1 MELARRSDAPP
12 AFWASLRPIEWINFT
27 ALLTLASVTLMLYR
41 RLPDP
46 GELLLRFGIMGLFLG
61 LMVVL
66 ARRDERQALP
76 PALRVVVDFYPT
88 AFIPFVF
95 ESLGPLIP
103 AARGA
108 PRDHVLIA
116 WDRALFGTD
125 PTVWLERFV
134 SPFWNDFFHI
144 AYTSY
149 YFLPLIVGGLLWER
163 NLPEAR
169 RFIFVLTFGFYVSY
183 AGYFTIPALGPR
195 YALADRQTMA
205 SLQTTPVSKAIA
217 EAIDEVEHT
226 KLDVFPSGHTM
237 IAAAVLIF
245 AYRRARRAFWV
256 MLPIVA
262 CLLVSTVYCRYHYV
276 VDVIAGLVLAA
287 AAVPFGNAL
296 YDRLLRADAAPARAP
311 DQRSRS

>member
-1 MELARRSDAPP
+1 MELPRPSGAP
-12 AFWASLRPIEWINFT
+12 ATHWASLRPLEWINFA
-27 ALLTLASVTLMLYR
+27 ALLILASVTLMLYR

-46 GELLLRFGIMGLFLG
+46 GELLLRFGVMGLFLG
-61 LMVVL
+61 LMVTL

-76 PALRVVVDFYPT
+76 PALRVALDFYPT

-108 PRDHVLIA
+108 PRDDVLIR
-116 WDRALFGTD
+116 WDRALFGAD

-134 SPFWNDFFHI
+134 SPFGNDFFFI
-144 AYTSY
+144 AYTTY
-149 YFLPLIVGGLLWER
+149 YFLPLVLGGLLWER

-169 RFIFVLTFGFYVSY
+169 RFIFGLTFCYYVSY

-195 YALADRQTMA
+195 FALADRQTV
-205 SLQTTPVSKAIA
+205 SLLTTPVSRAIA
-217 EAIDEVEHT
+217 EAINQVEHT

-237 IAAAVLIF
+237 IAVAVLVF

-256 MLPIVA
+256 MLPIAV
-262 CLLVSTVYCRYHYV
+262 CLLISTVYCRYHYV
-276 VDVIAGLVLAA
+276 VDVLAGLVLALLV
-287 AAVPFGNAL
+287 VPLGNTF
-296 YDRLLRADAAPARAP
+296 YDRLLRADPGPRRAP